1 MLQRF
6 RQSIRVENV
15 LNPTKEEW
23 CILYK
28 VSWGIRKREELQSI
42 PFVIVFYLGTS
53 KFISNVLLFCDLK
66 VLRNLQQK
74 ISCITSG
81 YFERLL
87 TLQDFIKMECS
98 KTFVFIVTPVFIKCF
113 PFFLLQVLNLEKLS
127 LDLMSSITVQWKSSE
142 ELNKLV

>member
-1 MLQRF
+1 M
-6 RQSIRVENV
+6 
-15 LNPTKEEW
+15 
-23 CILYK
+23 
-28 VSWGIRKREELQSI
+28 
-42 PFVIVFYLGTS
+42 
-53 KFISNVLLFCDLK
+53 
-66 VLRNLQQK
+66 LRNLQQK